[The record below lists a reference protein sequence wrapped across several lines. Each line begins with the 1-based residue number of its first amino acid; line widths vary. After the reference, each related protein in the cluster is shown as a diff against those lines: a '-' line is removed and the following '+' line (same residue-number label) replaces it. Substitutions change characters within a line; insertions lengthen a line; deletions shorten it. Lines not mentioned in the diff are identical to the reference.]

1 MSWRAP
7 ERMEFDRPR
16 SLFMKLDTR
25 IQLMIIGVIV
35 GGFSGL
41 AAVGLNVGLRKF
53 SGLLVQFQGKLA
65 WLLFPVFGL
74 VLTVLLLKYVVR
86 DFEGHGVPEVIFSI
100 SIRAGALKFR
110 SSFSKLIGSL
120 ITISSGGSAG
130 PEAPVIISGAAIG
143 SNIAHYFKAN
153 EMIRIAVTGSGAAAA
168 IASIFNAPIT
178 GVIFTM
184 EVILGEWS
192 TSMMFPVAIS
202 SVTGTIV
209 SRFLNGNQI
218 PFHHRVFDVSI
229 NDILASVGL
238 AVAIA
243 LFALIFIQLLKRVS
257 TLLDSWFKNALIQ
270 AMIGGLLVGCIIIF
284 LPQVRG
290 EGYEVVR
297 SLIGEKFSLN
307 FGMVLL
313 LILTKMLATS
323 FTLGAGGAGGVFAP
337 SLVIGSLGGWFYF
350 RGLEAVF
357 PHLQFSGASLFALV
371 GMAGMISGTMQAPLS
386 GIFLIVEITGG
397 YDAILPLLLV
407 SFLTTM
413 LVKLIE
419 KHSIYHFELVKRGM
433 LLRPRTDGRILSE
446 IRPEELLEKDLIPVY
461 PEMVLGELIPLIQK
475 SSRNYFPVED
485 RESGHYR
492 GMLFFNDIKN
502 LLFNSD
508 IVNSIIVEEV
518 MRVDLATVSLNDSV
532 IDILKKFDATG
543 AWSLPVVEKECF
555 KGLISKA
562 SLLDHYRKELKAQ
575 TEM

>member
-1 MSWRAP
+1 MN
-7 ERMEFDRPR
+7 
-16 SLFMKLDTR
+16 LDTR

-35 GGFSGL
+35 GLCSGL
-41 AAVGLNVGLRKF
+41 AAVGLNIGLREF
-53 SGLLVQFQGKLA
+53 SGLLMQFQDKLI
-65 WLLFPVFGL
+65 WVLFPAGGL
-74 VLTVLLLKYVVR
+74 VLTVLILKYVFR
-86 DFEGHGVPEVIFSI
+86 DFKGHGVPEVIFSV

-110 SSFSKLIGSL
+110 SSFSRLIGSL

-153 EMIRIAVTGSGAAAA
+153 EMMRIAVTGSGAAAA

-178 GVIFTM
+178 GIIFTM

-192 TSMMFPVAIS
+192 ATMMFPVAIA

-209 SRFLNGNQI
+209 SRLLNGNQI
-218 PFHHRVFDVSI
+218 PFQHRIFDVSI
-229 NDILASVGL
+229 YDILASVGL

-243 LFALIFIQLLKRVS
+243 LFSLLFIQLLKRVS
-257 TLLDSWFKNALIQ
+257 TILDSWFKNALIQ
-270 AMIGGLLVGCIIIF
+270 AMIGGLVVGCITIF

-297 SLIGEKFSLN
+297 ALIGEKYSLG
-307 FGMVLL
+307 FGIVLL
-313 LILTKMLATS
+313 LILMKMVATS

-357 PHLQFSGASLFALV
+357 SQVQFSGASLFSLV

-419 KHSIYHFELVKRGM
+419 KHSIYHFELVKRGL

-461 PEMVLGELIPLIQK
+461 PEMVMRDIIPLIQK

-485 RESGHYR
+485 KKSGQYR
-492 GMLFFNDIKN
+492 GMLFFNDIKT
-502 LLFNSD
+502 LLFND
-508 IVNSIIVEEV
+508 DMLNSIIVEEV
-518 MRVDLATVSLNDSV
+518 MQVDLDTVSLNDSV
-532 IDILKKFDATG
+532 IDILKKFDSTN
-543 AWSLPVVEKECF
+543 AWSLPVVENGRF
-555 KGLISKA
+555 IGLISKA

-575 TEM
+575 TDI